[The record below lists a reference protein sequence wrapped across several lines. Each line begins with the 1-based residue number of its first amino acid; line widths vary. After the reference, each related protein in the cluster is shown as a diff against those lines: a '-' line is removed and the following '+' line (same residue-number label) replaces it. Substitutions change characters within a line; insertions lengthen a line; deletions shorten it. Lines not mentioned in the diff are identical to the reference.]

1 MSSLVEDQ
9 ILEGARE
16 VIRREG
22 VATAGVAEQL
32 DGSFLAAV
40 SLLLA
45 CRGKVLV
52 AGSGTSGTVAR
63 RMAHLLSVCGT
74 PAVFLHPMDALH
86 GSLGAVAGTDVVIAI
101 SKGGGSA
108 ELNDFARR
116 AQERGARLLSLTSR
130 ADSEL
135 GRLADVSVY
144 IAPADRA
151 DPGGVIAM
159 GTALAV
165 SAWGDA
171 LAVTLMR
178 LNGYSWSQVLSA
190 HPAGSVGQLTD
201 TPDELSPLDASALS
215 NALSSKE

>member
-1 MSSLVEDQ
+1 MSSPAEDQ

-22 VATAGVAEQL
+22 AATAGIAEQL
-32 DGSFLAAV
+32 DESFLSAV
-40 SLLLA
+40 SLLLG
-45 CRGKVLV
+45 CQGKVVV

-86 GSLGAVAGTDVVIAI
+86 GSLGAVSGADVVIAI
-101 SKGGGSA
+101 SKGGGSG

-116 AQERGARLLSLTSR
+116 AQERGARVLSLTAR
-130 ADSEL
+130 ADSTL
-135 GRLADVSVY
+135 GRLADVSVQ
-144 IAPADRA
+144 IAPAGQA

-159 GTALAV
+159 GSTLAV

-178 LNGYSWSQVLSA
+178 LSGYSWSQVLSA
-190 HPAGSVGQLTD
+190 HPAGTVGQLTE
-201 TPDELSPLDASALS
+201 TPEELAPLDAAGLS
-215 NALSSKE
+215 GRD

>member
-1 MSSLVEDQ
+1 MSSLAEDQ
-9 ILEGARE
+9 ILESARE

-22 VATAGVAEQL
+22 AATAGIAEQL
-32 DGSFLAAV
+32 DESFLAAV
-40 SLLLA
+40 SLLLG
-45 CRGKVLV
+45 CQGKVFV

-86 GSLGAVAGTDVVIAI
+86 GSLGAVSGPDVVIAI

-108 ELNDFARR
+108 ELNEFAGR
-116 AQERGARLLSLTSR
+116 AQERGARVLSLTAR
-130 ADSEL
+130 ADSTL
-135 GRLADVSVY
+135 GRLADVSVQ
-144 IAPADRA
+144 IAPAAHA

-159 GTALAV
+159 GSTLAV

-178 LNGYSWSQVLSA
+178 MRGYSWSQVLSA
-190 HPAGSVGQLTD
+190 HPAGSVGRLTD
-201 TPDELSPLDASALS
+201 TPEELAPLDASALS
-215 NALSSKE
+215 GKD

>member
-1 MSSLVEDQ
+1 VSSLAEDE

-22 VATAGVAEQL
+22 AATAGIAEQL
-32 DGSFLAAV
+32 DGSFLLAV
-40 SLLLA
+40 SLLLG
-45 CRGKVLV
+45 CQGKVIV

-74 PAVFLHPMDALH
+74 PAVFLHAMDALH
-86 GSLGAVAGTDVVIAI
+86 GFLGAVTGTDVVIAI
-101 SKGGGSA
+101 SKGGSSA

-116 AQERGARLLSLTSR
+116 AKERGARLVSLTSHQ
-130 ADSEL
+130 DSEL
-135 GRLADVSVY
+135 GRLAEVSVQVT
-144 IAPADRA
+144 AAGQS
-151 DPGGVIAM
+151 DPGGVVAM
-159 GTALAV
+159 GTTLAQ

-178 LNGYSWSQVLSA
+178 LNGYSWAQVLSA
-190 HPAGSVGQLTD
+190 HPAGAVGQITEP
-201 TPDELSPLDASALS
+201 PDELSPLDASALS